1 MLVHVASPDRLG
13 RIGGWGWALGYLGA
27 IICLLIALLILSRP
41 RHPLRAGQGGSGAYP
56 GNCVIGSSLVRDL
69 LHSSAEIRAGRQ
81 TAIRRYCRC
90 RPRWTKSLWETLR
103 SLRDYR
109 DIWIFLIARMLY
121 ADGLATLF
129 QFGGLYAAGTFGMSF
144 AEIIQFG
151 IALNVTAGL
160 GAFGFAWVDDRIGA
174 KPTCN
179 FTRWSDR
186 FRVCGF
192 AGRGCYLVLGL
203 CSGSRY
209 FRRPVPVREPDSAHA
224 HGASQKT
231 HTAIRSLRIVWKSD
245 KLPRPCRRSDGPR
258 LPSIVN
264 VRAWRRSLVSGS
276 SALLC
281 LHSSG
286 PYLRAHLLPEDINR
300 DGITAALDMP
310 ERPAVAR
317 RRPLHCCAYRMDR
330 TLGAV

>member
-1 MLVHVASPDRLG
+1 MIFSIPLLKYVPDDKRQSVG
-13 RIGGWGWALGYLGA
+13 
-27 IICLLIALLILSRP
+27 IAAAA
-41 RHPLRAGQGGSGAYP
+41 RAG
-56 GNCVIGSSLVRDL
+56 L
-69 LHSSAEIRAGRQ
+69 
-81 TAIRRYCRC
+81 
-90 RPRWTKSLWETLR
+90 KSLWETLR

-174 KPTCN
+174 KPTIAISLVGLIV
-179 FTRWSDR
+179 F
-186 FRVCGF
+186 GF
-192 AGRGCYLVLGL
+192 AVLLVEDVTWFWVFALALGIFVGP
-203 CSGSRY
+203 SQSASRTLLTRMAPAKNAHSY
-209 FRRPVPVREPDSAHA
+209 SVSTHCLEKRQASSA
-224 HGASQKT
+224 
-231 HTAIRSLRIVWKSD
+231 
-245 KLPRPCRRSDGPR
+245 LPCSDGPR